1 MLYRGDF
8 IKYRTSSSGIGLIKQ
23 IFTYRSIP
31 SAKPR
36 LFIYINLVATTGY
49 KDPVLE
55 LYLYKLIGKKIIVGL
70 LGLNTKKIWIVPVS
84 LDTDKTFS
92 AIGRVNTED
101 LATSDKIIYV
111 D

>member
-1 MLYRGDF
+1 M
-8 IKYRTSSSGIGLIKQ
+8 
-23 IFTYRSIP
+23 P

-36 LFIYINLVATTGY
+36 LFIRINLVATTGY
-49 KDPVLE
+49 KDLVLE

-70 LGLNTKKIWIVPVS
+70 LGLNTKKIWIVLVS

-92 AIGRVNTED
+92 TIGRIKAEA
-101 LATSDKIIYV
+101 LATGDKIIYV